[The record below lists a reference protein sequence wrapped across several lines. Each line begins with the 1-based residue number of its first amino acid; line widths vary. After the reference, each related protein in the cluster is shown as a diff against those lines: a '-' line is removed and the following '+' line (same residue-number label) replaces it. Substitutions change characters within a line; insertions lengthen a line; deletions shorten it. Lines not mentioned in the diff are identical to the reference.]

1 MALDWEAIA
10 RELVHPTIVE
20 VLTMCEQETCSPK
33 QIADALDAPLG
44 QVSYHVRK
52 LADAGLLELVAAE
65 PRRGALEHFY
75 RAGNGVRHVHV
86 RRRKRAA

>member
-1 MALDWEAIA
+1 
-10 RELVHPTIVE
+10 